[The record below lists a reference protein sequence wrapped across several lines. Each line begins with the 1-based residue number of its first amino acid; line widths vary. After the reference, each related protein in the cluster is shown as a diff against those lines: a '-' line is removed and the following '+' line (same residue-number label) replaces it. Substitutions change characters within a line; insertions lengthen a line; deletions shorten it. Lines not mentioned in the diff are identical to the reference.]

1 MATDQLGEANPQRQ
15 VFQQFFG
22 DLLTLIKD
30 TTKQTLPA
38 GFQTAEF
45 LLKRGLIDQVVS
57 RLEMRERLAA
67 LLRALHVKK
76 Q

>member
-1 MATDQLGEANPQRQ
+1 
-15 VFQQFFG
+15 
-22 DLLTLIKD
+22 
-30 TTKQTLPA
+30 
-38 GFQTAEF
+38 

-57 RLEMRERLAA
+57 RLEMRERLGS